1 MFDVNW
7 DILIKATT
15 ALITLATALAGLLK
29 SDGGR
34 RTSIREESEIL
45 KNLPEGSTA
54 HKIMQ
59 SLLEVEIAELADQR
73 EWRRDWPMAA
83 VSLTLAPCLGYLTLW
98 LTQQKTWWGWIL
110 ATPVALLAIIFLY
123 GLFECI
129 QLAPRNKKGIQ
140 AR

>member
-1 MFDVNW
+1 VFDMNW
-7 DILIKATT
+7 DNLIKVTT

-45 KNLPEGSTA
+45 KNLPEGSA
-54 HKIMQ
+54 SHKMMQ
-59 SLLEVEIAELADQR
+59 SLLEEEIAELADQR

-98 LTQQKTWWGWIL
+98 LARQKTWWGWVF
-110 ATPVALLAIIFLY
+110 ATPAALLAIIFLY

-129 QLAPRNKKGIQ
+129 QLAPRNKKGI
-140 AR
+140 RER

>member
-1 MFDVNW
+1 MFDMNW
-7 DILIKATT
+7 DNLIKVTT

-45 KNLPEGSTA
+45 KNLPEGSA
-54 HKIMQ
+54 GHKMMQ
-59 SLLEVEIAELADQR
+59 SLLEEEIAELADQR
-73 EWRRDWPMAA
+73 KWRRDWPMAA

-98 LTQQKTWWGWIL
+98 LARQKTWWGWIF
-110 ATPVALLAIIFLY
+110 ATPAALLAIIFLY

-129 QLAPRNKKGIQ
+129 QLAPRNKKGI
-140 AR
+140 RER

>member
-1 MFDVNW
+1 MNW
-7 DILIKATT
+7 DNLIKVTT

-34 RTSIREESEIL
+34 RTSIREVSEIL
-45 KNLPEGSTA
+45 KNLLEGSA
-54 HKIMQ
+54 SHKMMQ
-59 SLLEVEIAELADQR
+59 SLLEKEIAELADQR

-98 LTQQKTWWGWIL
+98 LARQKTWWGWVF
-110 ATPVALLAIIFLY
+110 ATPAALLAIIFLY

-129 QLAPRNKKGIQ
+129 QLAPRNKKGI
-140 AR
+140 RER

>member
-1 MFDVNW
+1 MFDMNW
-7 DILIKATT
+7 DNLIKVTT

-45 KNLPEGSTA
+45 KNLPEGSA
-54 HKIMQ
+54 SHKMMQ
-59 SLLEVEIAELADQR
+59 SLLEEEIAELADQR

-98 LTQQKTWWGWIL
+98 LARQKTWWGWVF
-110 ATPVALLAIIFLY
+110 ATPAALLAIIFLY
-123 GLFECI
+123 RLFECI
-129 QLAPRNKKGIQ
+129 QLAPRNKKGI
-140 AR
+140 RER

>member
-1 MFDVNW
+1 VFDMNW
-7 DILIKATT
+7 DNLIKVTT

-45 KNLPEGSTA
+45 KNLPEGSA
-54 HKIMQ
+54 SHKMMQ
-59 SLLEVEIAELADQR
+59 SLLEKEIAELADQR

-98 LTQQKTWWGWIL
+98 LARQKTWWGWVF
-110 ATPVALLAIIFLY
+110 ATPAALLAIIFLY

-129 QLAPRNKKGIQ
+129 QLAPRNKKGI
-140 AR
+140 RER

>member
-1 MFDVNW
+1 MFDMNW
-7 DILIKATT
+7 DNLIKVTT

-45 KNLPEGSTA
+45 KNLPEGSA
-54 HKIMQ
+54 SHKMMQ
-59 SLLEVEIAELADQR
+59 SLLEEEIAELADQR

-98 LTQQKTWWGWIL
+98 LARQKTWWGWVF
-110 ATPVALLAIIFLY
+110 ATPAALLAIIFLY

-129 QLAPRNKKGIQ
+129 QLAPRNKKGS
-140 AR
+140 RER

>member
-1 MFDVNW
+1 MNW
-7 DILIKATT
+7 DNLIKVTT

-45 KNLPEGSTA
+45 KNLLEGSA
-54 HKIMQ
+54 SHKMMQ
-59 SLLEVEIAELADQR
+59 SLLEKEIAELADQR

-98 LTQQKTWWGWIL
+98 LARQKTWWGWVF
-110 ATPVALLAIIFLY
+110 ATPAALLAIIFLY

-129 QLAPRNKKGIQ
+129 QLAPRNKKGI
-140 AR
+140 RER